1 MSRAPED
8 PPAVPLS
15 RQYAKLCEL
24 RDFNDPA
31 LIAAIRSL
39 VPERDP
45 HAHVERKVWEFAMV
59 MLFLEE
65 MGYLDER
72 SQVLSVGAGDERILF
87 WLTTRIGRMV
97 ATDIYGEG
105 SFADGEAQAS
115 MLEDPAAHAPAYDWR
130 GDRLDVRK
138 MDARKLEFPDASFD
152 AVFTVSS
159 IEHFGSPSDI
169 ARAAAEIGRV
179 LRPGGHAVIIT
190 ECLLRRHPLNS
201 APVDLAVRIGTVG
214 RRRRLATFRR
224 RSVLGEVFTP
234 RELER
239 RIVRPSGLTMMQP
252 LSLDVSADSWNNVT
266 TIDPSGQL
274 SSRTGDLYPMI
285 LLRVDRSVFTS
296 ACLVLTKP
304 ATERP
309 QEIAGAD

>member
-1 MSRAPED
+1 
-8 PPAVPLS
+8 VPLS

-201 APVDLAVRIGTVG
+201 APVDLAVRI
-214 RRRRLATFRR
+214 
-224 RSVLGEVFTP
+224 
-234 RELER
+234 
-239 RIVRPSGLTMMQP
+239 VRPSGLTMMQP